1 MRPRTIQ
8 VIAALVA
15 AVAFILA
22 FIAAG
27 AVLVSSLFMLVGL
40 LAVGWLALSLVSR
53 VKLWGEIQRI
63 RERRRK
69 RVA

>member
-1 MRPRTIQ
+1 MRPRTVQ

-15 AVAFILA
+15 AVAFVMA

-27 AVLVSSLFMLVGL
+27 VVLVSSAFMLVGL
-40 LAVGWLALSLVSR
+40 LAVGWLALSLVGR
-53 VKLWGEIQRI
+53 IRLWGDIQRS
-63 RERRRK
+63 RERRRN

>member
-15 AVAFILA
+15 AVAFVLA
-22 FIAAG
+22 FMAAG
-27 AVLVSSLFMLVGL
+27 AVLVSGLFMLVGL
-40 LAVGWLALSLVSR
+40 LAVGWLALSLVGR
-53 VKLWGEIQRI
+53 VKSWGNIQQI

-69 RVA
+69 GAA

>member
-22 FIAAG
+22 FMAAG
-27 AVLVSSLFMLVGL
+27 VVLLSSLFMALGLAAVAWLAWSLVG
-40 LAVGWLALSLVSR
+40 R
-53 VKLWGEIQRI
+53 VKLWGHIQQM

-69 RVA
+69 AVT

>member
-27 AVLVSSLFMLVGL
+27 VVLVSGLFMLVGMAA
-40 LAVGWLALSLVSR
+40 LAWLAWSLVSR
-53 VKLWGEIQRI
+53 VKLWGNIQQI

-69 RVA
+69 PVT

>member
-1 MRPRTIQ
+1 MLPRTIQ

-27 AVLVSSLFMLVGL
+27 VVLLSSLFMLVGL
-40 LAVGWLALSLVSR
+40 AALAWLTWSLVGR
-53 VKLWGEIQRI
+53 VKLWGNIQQI
-63 RERRRK
+63 RERRRN
-69 RVA
+69 RAA